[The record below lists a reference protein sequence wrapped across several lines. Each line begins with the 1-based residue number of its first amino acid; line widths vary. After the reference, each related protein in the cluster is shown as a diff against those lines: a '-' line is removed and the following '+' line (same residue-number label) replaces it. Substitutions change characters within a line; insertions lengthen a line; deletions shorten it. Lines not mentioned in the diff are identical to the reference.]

1 MTRLFSSI
9 VALLAPSALAAD
21 LTLLV
26 DVPGGTAPPVH
37 IAGSFQG
44 WNPGSAVHRLDA
56 QPDGR
61 YAITLDLPDNTP
73 IEFKFTR
80 GSWDTVEKGPNGEE
94 IPNRR
99 HTPSGA
105 ETLELAVA
113 TWAGGGGGGST
124 IVGDVTTFTHG
135 PFLGG
140 RRVWVYRPPGYAD
153 SDAAYPVLY
162 MHDGQN
168 LFDTRTSF
176 AGEWRVDEACEA
188 LIAAG
193 EIEPSI
199 VVGIDNGPNR
209 CGEYTPWR
217 DNGIGCGGQ
226 GDAYLAAVRDV
237 LMPEI
242 ARRYRVQPGEAYM
255 AGSSLG
261 GLISAY
267 AGFEFGAWSRVAA
280 VSPSYWFNGSAMV
293 AYTLVAERPATLD
306 RFYHDFGTNEGSITP
321 FNQMRG
327 LVENLGFTV
336 GDDYMSVIAAG
347 HTHSET
353 FWAQRLPDILRFLID
368 LPACNVADLD
378 HSGLLDLA
386 DIGLFV
392 SGFVAQE
399 PAVDF
404 DADGIF
410 DLDDI
415 VVFVTAF
422 NAGCP

>member
-1 MTRLFSSI
+1 MKLTVSTALSI
-9 VALLAPSALAAD
+9 SCAALAAD

-26 DVPGGTAPPVH
+26 DVPAGTSPPVYV
-37 IAGSFQG
+37 AGSFQG
-44 WNPGSAVHRLDA
+44 WNPGSAAHRLDA

-61 YAITLDLPDNTP
+61 YVITLDLPDGVP

-80 GSWDTVEKGPNGEE
+80 GSWGTVEKGPSGEE
-94 IPNRR
+94 IPNRS
-99 HTPSGA
+99 HTPSGV
-105 ETLELAVA
+105 ETLSLTVA
-113 TWAGGGGGGST
+113 RWADGGSGST
-124 IVGDVTTFTHG
+124 ITGDVTTFTHA
-135 PFLGG
+135 PFLSG

-168 LFDTRTSF
+168 LFDTQTSF

-188 LIAAG
+188 LISAG
-193 EIEPSI
+193 EIEPII

-217 DNGIGCGGQ
+217 DDGIGCGGQ
-226 GDAYLAAVRDV
+226 GDAYLTAVRDV

-242 ARRYRVQPGEAYM
+242 AQRYRVQQGEAYM

-267 AGFEFGAWSRVAA
+267 AGYAFDDWSRVAA
-280 VSPSYWFNGSAMV
+280 VSPSYWFNGAAMV
-293 AYTLVAERPATLD
+293 GFAQQAGRPASLE
-306 RFYHDFGTNEGSITP
+306 RFYQDFGTAEGSLTP
-321 FNQMRG
+321 FNQMRSVALSQG
-327 LVENLGFTV
+327 FVEGADFR
-336 GDDYMSVIAAG
+336 SVVASG

-353 FWAQRLPDILRFLID
+353 FWAQRFPDILRFLID
-368 LPACNVADLD
+368 PPACNAADLD
-378 HSGLLDLA
+378 NNSLLDLA
-386 DIGLFV
+386 DISLFV
-392 SGFVAQE
+392 SGFLAQD

-404 DADGIF
+404 DRDGIF

-422 NAGCP
+422 NGGCP

>member
-1 MTRLFSSI
+1 MNI
-9 VALLAPSALAAD
+9 VPPLACLISCSALAAD
-21 LTLLV
+21 LTLV
-26 DVPGGTAPPVH
+26 VEVPAGTAPPVH
-37 IAGSFQG
+37 VAGSFQG
-44 WNPGSAVHRLDA
+44 WNPGSAAHRLDA

-61 YAITLDLPDNTP
+61 YAITLDLPDGQP

-80 GSWDTVEKGPNGEE
+80 GSWSTVEKGPTGAE

-99 HTPSGA
+99 HTPSGT
-105 ETLELAVA
+105 ETLELEVA
-113 TWAGGGGGGST
+113 TWAGGGGSGST
-124 IVGDVTTFTHG
+124 IAGNVTTFSYG

-168 LFDTRTSF
+168 LFDTQTSF

-188 LIAAG
+188 LIGSG
-193 EIEPSI
+193 EIEPII

-226 GDAYLAAVRDV
+226 ADAYLSAIRDT

-242 ARRYRVQPGEAYM
+242 ARRYRVQPNEAYM

-261 GLISAY
+261 GLLSAY
-267 AGFEFGAWSRVAA
+267 AGYAFDDWSRIAA
-280 VSPSYWFNGSAMV
+280 VSPSYWFNGAAMV
-293 AYTLVAERPATLD
+293 GFAQQSGRPESLD
-306 RFYHDFGTNEGSITP
+306 RFYQDFGTAEGSLTP
-321 FNQMRG
+321 FNQMRSVALNQG
-327 LVENLGFTV
+327 FVEGEDFRSTV
-336 GDDYMSVIAAG
+336 AQG
-347 HTHSET
+347 HSHSES
-353 FWAQRLPDILRFLID
+353 FWAQRMPQILRFLID
-368 LPACNVADLD
+368 PPACSIADLD
-378 HSGLLDLA
+378 NNAQLDLA
-386 DIGLFV
+386 DIN
-392 SGFVAQE
+392 GFVTGFLTQD

-404 DADGIF
+404 DRDGVF

-415 VVFVTAF
+415 VEFIAAF